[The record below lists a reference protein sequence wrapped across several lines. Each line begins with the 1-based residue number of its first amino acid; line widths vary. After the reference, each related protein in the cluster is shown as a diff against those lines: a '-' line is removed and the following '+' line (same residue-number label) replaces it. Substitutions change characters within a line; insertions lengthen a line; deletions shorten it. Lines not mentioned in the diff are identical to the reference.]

1 MVPNA
6 STPVGGTTVHSNC
19 LTVCVFATSYPTC
32 SGTIPHVQAKAL
44 EFPVRV
50 LANGLPIKEVEEGEE
65 RGNVHE
71 LIKHQLIHIYNPII
85 HTSSIELTFH
95 YTLSSSDRLELSL
108 RRFTG
113 CSSNWKSLSPMLLAS
128 SCMEWCLAAS
138 YCNASRCSL
147 SDFFVL
153 PLFPLLFRFS
163 FSTYSFMS
171 FSFFIYCANHFLL
184 RFIYVFFVFFF
195 FSLSFS

>member
-6 STPVGGTTVHSNC
+6 STPVGGTTVHSKC
-19 LTVCVFATSYPTC
+19 WTVCVFATSYPTC

-44 EFPVRV
+44 AFPVRV

-71 LIKHQLIHIYNPII
+71 LIKHQLIHIYNPIM

-95 YTLSSSDRLELSL
+95 YTLSSSDRLESSL

-113 CSSNWKSLSPMLLAS
+113 CVPNWKSLSPMLFAS
-128 SCMEWCLAAS
+128 SCMDWCLAA
-138 YCNASRCSL
+138 ADCSAARVAL
-147 SDFFVL
+147 SECEVL
-153 PLFPLLFRFS
+153 PLVPLICICS
-163 FSTYSFMS
+163 VSKYS
-171 FSFFIYCANHFLL
+171 LK
-184 RFIYVFFVFFF
+184 
-195 FSLSFS
+195 